1 MSVRRKVKTG
11 CALVLA
17 AVLLL
22 TGQGIL
28 ETRAAGS
35 IDLNRSCSLT
45 ISVDI
50 GWEGGSNAQYLDD
63 LNKMTIPVS
72 VYKVADV
79 NETGQKYTPIVPF
92 SGMDFSDISS
102 ETTAAYWQ
110 GQAAKAKEIVD
121 SHQKAIAAG
130 TTSTAISVTTAAIK
144 KEAGSTA
151 AASATING
159 LTTGL
164 YLVVPE
170 AAVAPDSGNQYT
182 FTPYLVALP
191 GLRAGEEGVTNDEWI
206 YDVKVGLKP
215 SMTPPGTPPPI
226 IPPPTPKDEYG
237 KLNITKNLQD
247 FNESLGR
254 TTFVFRVV
262 GVDEGGAIKYEEVV
276 SLDFDAPG
284 NKTVTLDH
292 IPAGMKVTVTEVY
305 SGASY
310 EVVGSNEQTVTII
323 SDEEVRLSG
332 QKEASVSFTNR
343 YNGKNRVGYGVDN
356 RFKSDGKNGWIWEN
370 PTKSANK

>member
-1 MSVRRKVKTG
+1 MSVQRKLKTG

-35 IDLNRSCSLT
+35 IDTEKPCSLT

-50 GWEGGSNAQYLDD
+50 GWEGGSNAGYLDD

-72 VYKVADV
+72 VYKVATV
-79 NETGQKYTPIVPF
+79 NETGQTYTPIEPF
-92 SGMDFSDISS
+92 STLDFRGLSAD
-102 ETTAAYWQ
+102 TTAADWQ
-110 GQAAKAKEIVD
+110 EWAAQAKTSLDNYQKEL
-121 SHQKAIAAG
+121 AAG
-130 TTSTAISVTTAAIK
+130 TTSTAISVKTAVIQ

-151 AASATING
+151 AASAIISG
-159 LTTGL
+159 LETGL

-170 AAVAPDSGNQYT
+170 AAVAPGSGNQYT
-182 FTPYLVALP
+182 FTPYLVSLP
-191 GLRAGEEGVTNDEWI
+191 GREAATGDEWL

-215 SMTPPGTPPPI
+215 SMTPPGTPPPDN
-226 IPPPTPKDEYG
+226 PPPTPEDEYG
-237 KLNITKNLQD
+237 KLTITKNLQD
-247 FNESLGR
+247 FNASLGR

-262 GVDEGGAIKYEEVV
+262 GIDAGGAIKYEEVV

-284 NKTVTLDH
+284 SKTVTLDH

-323 SDEEVRLSG
+323 SDEEVRLGG

-343 YNGKNRVGYGVDN
+343 YNGKNRVGYGVEN
-356 RFKSDGKNGWIWEN
+356 RFKSDGKGGWIWE
-370 PTKSANK
+370 TSTTTTNK